1 LDLSEKL
8 QGNNLFTISQQ
19 GESNS
24 VWKPLFWGFWGLVC
38 VILLLIAF
46 FSSDP
51 YLRFSGLAGL
61 LAVSLYLVFFRV
73 LPLENKLIKLKKANL
88 KWYTLL
94 EGLEEERFYSADG
107 KARVKLASLL
117 VDFFSQL
124 FQARTLLLCLRDGE
138 EYRLFDSSG
147 KKRGFKKRALKADDP
162 LILFLRNQSET
173 EVIDLQREKENL
185 VHSNSWLKEK
195 EFQSAIALKSKEEL
209 EGFILF
215 SSEKFKI
222 SEGEKKLLSLM
233 SQRVIRIEQI
243 REMKRKFQEKKPESI
258 DKSGQKISPDTSDQA
273 EEKRRIFDLYSLFQA
288 ANQIYLSPD
297 QNRLFFNFAQ
307 NLQKQLNTRSVLI
320 LLPEPGGKQ
329 LKAKYSKGIDFL
341 QFSELNLEEDDP
353 LYEKFKEK
361 ESVFQL
367 YQLLEEYQGNEFLA
381 RLISQGFQI
390 CFPLSLPDDKLGL
403 VLIGGSTEGIRYSQ
417 EVFLI
422 LDFLSDV
429 LKVGLKNIIQ
439 YKKLEELSYTD
450 SLSGLYNH
458 RYFIKRLSEEIFR
471 AKRYQR
477 KLAFV
482 IFDIDE
488 FKIYNDSFGHQS
500 GDQIIRQL
508 GELILKVV
516 RSIDIVCRYG
526 GDEFCIIMP
535 ETDQEECLKFIE
547 RLRKSIQHHPFV
559 DEFLQMEHHLTVSAG
574 AAIYPQHARTAEKLV
589 YGADMALLN
598 AKNSG
603 KNRTLIYTGE
613 EIPVKSTVQL

>member
-1 LDLSEKL
+1 MDLSEKFPGDNFL
-8 QGNNLFTISQQ
+8 TASQKS
-19 GESNS
+19 EFNS
-24 VWKPLFWGFWGLVC
+24 VRKTFFWGFWGLVY
-38 VILLLIAF
+38 VILFLLAF
-46 FSSDP
+46 FSSYP
-51 YLRFSGLAGL
+51 YLKFSGLGGL
-61 LAVSLYLVFFRV
+61 LAVSIYLVFFRA
-73 LPLENKLIKLKKANL
+73 LLLENKSEKSKQENL
-88 KWYTLL
+88 KWYALL

-117 VDFFSQL
+117 IDLFGLL
-124 FQARTLLLCLRDGE
+124 FQTRTLLLFLKDGE
-138 EYRLFDSSG
+138 EYRSFDSSG
-147 KKRGFKKRALKADDP
+147 KKKGFRKRVLKADDP
-162 LILFLRNQSET
+162 LVLFLKKQSEIEIT
-173 EVIDLQREKENL
+173 DLQVEKEKL
-185 VHSNSWLKEK
+185 FHSNSWLKEK
-195 EFQSAIALKSKEEL
+195 AFESAFTLKSEEEL
-209 EGFILF
+209 VGVVLF

-222 SEGEKKLLSLM
+222 SEEKRKLLFLV
-233 SQRVIRIEQI
+233 SQRIIRIEQI
-243 REMKRKFQEKKPESI
+243 QELKRKFQEKKPDSV
-258 DKSGQKISPDTSDQA
+258 DKPGQERRSDTSDQA

-307 NLQKQLNTRSVLI
+307 NLQKQLNTKSVLL

-341 QFSELNLEEDDP
+341 QFSELSLEEADP

-381 RLISQGFQI
+381 RLTSQGFQI
-390 CFPLSLPDDKLGL
+390 CFPLSLPDDQLGL

-417 EVFLI
+417 EVILI
-422 LDFLSDV
+422 LNFLSNV
-429 LKVGLKNIIQ
+429 LNVSLKNITQ
-439 YKKLEELSYTD
+439 YRKLEELSYTD

-458 RYFIKRLSEEIFR
+458 RYFVKRLSEEIFR

-516 RSIDIVCRYG
+516 RSIDVVCRYG
-526 GDEFCIIMP
+526 GDEFCVIMP
-535 ETDQEECLKFIE
+535 ETDQEECLRFIE
-547 RLRKSIQHHPFV
+547 RLRKSIQHHPYV

-574 AAIYPQHARTAEKLV
+574 AAIYPQHARTPEKLI

-603 KNRTLIYTGE
+603 KNKTLVYSGE
-613 EIPVKSTVQL
+613 EVSLKNTVQL

>member
-1 LDLSEKL
+1 LSEKL
-8 QGNNLFTISQQ
+8 RGNKLFTISQK

-24 VWKPLFWGFWGLVC
+24 VRKTLFWGFWGLIY
-38 VILLLIAF
+38 VILLLLAF

-51 YLRFSGLAGL
+51 YLKFSGLGGL
-61 LAVSLYLVFFRV
+61 LAVSLYLVFFRA
-73 LPLENKLIKLKKANL
+73 LLLENNLKKLKKENL

-94 EGLEEERFYSADG
+94 EGLEEERFYSDSG
-107 KARVKLASLL
+107 KAKGNLAFFLL
-117 VDFFSQL
+117 DFFSQL
-124 FQARTLLLCLRDGE
+124 FQTKNLLLFLKDGE
-138 EYRLFDSSG
+138 SYRLFDFPD
-147 KKRGFKKRALKADDP
+147 KKKGFKKRVLKTDDP
-162 LILFLRNQSET
+162 LILFLKKQSET
-173 EVIDLQREKENL
+173 EVIDLQVEKEKL
-185 VHSNSWLKEK
+185 TQSHAWLKEK
-195 EFQSAIALKSKEEL
+195 AFESAFPIISEEDL
-209 EGFILF
+209 VAFVLF
-215 SSEKFKI
+215 SSEKFEI
-222 SEGEKKLLSLM
+222 SEEEKKLLFLM
-233 SQRVIRIEQI
+233 SRRIIRIEQF
-243 REMKRKFQEKKPESI
+243 RELKRKFQQRKQESVDKPAQERT
-258 DKSGQKISPDTSDQA
+258 PDVLDQT

-288 ANQIYLSPD
+288 ANQIYLSSD

-307 NLQKQLNTRSVLI
+307 NLQKQLNTKSVLL

-341 QFSELNLEEDDP
+341 QFSELSLEEDDP

-422 LDFLSDV
+422 LNFLSNV
-429 LKVGLKNIIQ
+429 LNVSLKNITQ
-439 YKKLEELSYTD
+439 YKKLEEFSYTD

-508 GELILKVV
+508 GELTLKVV

-574 AAIYPQHARTAEKLV
+574 AAIYPQHARTVEKLI

-603 KNRTLIYTGE
+603 KNKTLVYSGE
-613 EIPVKSTVQL
+613 EASLKNTVQL

>member
-1 LDLSEKL
+1 MSEKL
-8 QGNNLFTISQQ
+8 RVNSSFTTGQKD
-19 GESNS
+19 EFNS
-24 VWKPLFWGFWGLVC
+24 VQKTFFWGFWGLVY
-38 VILLLIAF
+38 VILFLLAF

-51 YLRFSGLAGL
+51 YLKFSGLGGV
-61 LAVSLYLVFFRV
+61 LAVSFYLVFFRA
-73 LPLENKLIKLKKANL
+73 LLLENKFEKSKQENL
-88 KWYTLL
+88 KWYALL

-117 VDFFSQL
+117 IDFFGLL
-124 FQARTLLLCLRDGE
+124 FQTRTLLLFLKDGE
-138 EYRLFDSSG
+138 EYRLLDSSG
-147 KKRGFKKRALKADDP
+147 KKKGFRKRVLKADNP
-162 LILFLRNQSET
+162 LVLFLKKQSEIEIT
-173 EVIDLQREKENL
+173 GLQVEKEKL
-185 VHSNSWLKEK
+185 FHSNSWLKEK
-195 EFQSAIALKSKEEL
+195 EFEFAFPIIADEEL
-209 EGFILF
+209 AGFVLF
-215 SSEKFKI
+215 SSEEFKI
-222 SEGEKKLLSLM
+222 SEQGKKLLSLV
-233 SQRVIRIEQI
+233 SHRIIRIGQI
-243 REMKRKFQEKKPESI
+243 QELKRKFEEKKPEFV
-258 DKSGQKISPDTSDQA
+258 DKSGQERSPDTSEA

-297 QNRLFFNFAQ
+297 QNRLFFNFAH
-307 NLQKQLNTRSVLI
+307 NLQKQLNTKSVLL

-341 QFSELNLEEDDP
+341 QFSELSLEEDDL

-390 CFPLSLPDDKLGL
+390 CFPLFLLDDKLGL
-403 VLIGGSTEGIRYSQ
+403 VLIGGSTEGIRYNQ

-422 LDFLSDV
+422 LNFLSNV
-429 LKVGLKNIIQ
+429 LSVSLKNITQ
-439 YKKLEELSYTD
+439 FKKLEELSYTD

-458 RYFIKRLSEEIFR
+458 RYFVKRLSEEIFR

-516 RSIDIVCRYG
+516 RSIDVVCRYG

-535 ETDQEECLKFIE
+535 ETDQEECLKFTE

-574 AAIYPQHARTAEKLV
+574 AAIYPQHAHTPEKLI
-589 YGADMALLN
+589 YSADMALLN

-603 KNRTLIYTGE
+603 KNKTLIYSGE
-613 EIPVKSTVQL
+613 EVSLKNTVQL

>member
-1 LDLSEKL
+1 LSEKFPGDNFL
-8 QGNNLFTISQQ
+8 TASQKS
-19 GESNS
+19 EFNS
-24 VWKPLFWGFWGLVC
+24 VRKTFFWGFWGLVY
-38 VILLLIAF
+38 VILFLLAF
-46 FSSDP
+46 FSSYP
-51 YLRFSGLAGL
+51 YLKFSGLGGL
-61 LAVSLYLVFFRV
+61 LAVSIYLVFFRA
-73 LPLENKLIKLKKANL
+73 LLLENKSEKSKQENL
-88 KWYTLL
+88 KWYALL

-117 VDFFSQL
+117 IDLFGLL
-124 FQARTLLLCLRDGE
+124 FQTRTLLLFLKDGE
-138 EYRLFDSSG
+138 EYRSFDSSG
-147 KKRGFKKRALKADDP
+147 KKKGFRKRVLKADDP
-162 LILFLRNQSET
+162 LVLFLKKQSEIEIT
-173 EVIDLQREKENL
+173 DLQVEKEKL
-185 VHSNSWLKEK
+185 FHSNSWLKEK
-195 EFQSAIALKSKEEL
+195 AFESAFTLKSEEEL
-209 EGFILF
+209 VGVVLF

-222 SEGEKKLLSLM
+222 SEEKRKLLFLV
-233 SQRVIRIEQI
+233 SQRIIRIEQI
-243 REMKRKFQEKKPESI
+243 QELKRKFQEKKPDSV
-258 DKSGQKISPDTSDQA
+258 DKPGQERRSDTSDQA

-307 NLQKQLNTRSVLI
+307 NLQKQLNTKSVLL

-341 QFSELNLEEDDP
+341 QFSELSLEEADP

-381 RLISQGFQI
+381 RLTSQGFQI
-390 CFPLSLPDDKLGL
+390 CFPLSLPDDQLGL

-417 EVFLI
+417 EVILI
-422 LDFLSDV
+422 LNFLSNV
-429 LKVGLKNIIQ
+429 LNVSLKNITQ
-439 YKKLEELSYTD
+439 YRKLEELSYTD

-458 RYFIKRLSEEIFR
+458 RYFVKRLSEEIFR

-516 RSIDIVCRYG
+516 RSIDVVCRYG
-526 GDEFCIIMP
+526 GDEFCVIMP
-535 ETDQEECLKFIE
+535 ETDQEECLRFIE
-547 RLRKSIQHHPFV
+547 RLRKSIQHHPYV

-574 AAIYPQHARTAEKLV
+574 AAIYPQHARTPEKLI

-603 KNRTLIYTGE
+603 KNKTLVYSGE
-613 EIPVKSTVQL
+613 EVSLKNTVQL

>member
-1 LDLSEKL
+1 MSEKL
-8 QGNNLFTISQQ
+8 RVNSSFTTSQKD
-19 GESNS
+19 EFNS
-24 VWKPLFWGFWGLVC
+24 VRKTLFWGFWGLVY
-38 VILLLIAF
+38 VILFLLAF

-51 YLRFSGLAGL
+51 YLKFSGLGGL
-61 LAVSLYLVFFRV
+61 LAVSLYLVFFRA
-73 LPLENKLIKLKKANL
+73 LLLENNLKKLKKENL
-88 KWYTLL
+88 KWYILL

-117 VDFFSQL
+117 IDFFGLL
-124 FQARTLLLCLRDGE
+124 FQTRTLLLFFKDGE
-138 EYRLFDSSG
+138 EYRLLDSSG
-147 KKRGFKKRALKADDP
+147 KKKGFRKRVLKADDP
-162 LILFLRNQSET
+162 LVLFLKKQSEIEIT
-173 EVIDLQREKENL
+173 DLQVEKEKL
-185 VHSNSWLKEK
+185 FHSNSWLKEK
-195 EFQSAIALKSKEEL
+195 VFESAFTLKSEEEL
-209 EGFILF
+209 VGFVLF

-222 SEGEKKLLSLM
+222 SEEKKKLLFLVS
-233 SQRVIRIEQI
+233 RRIIRIEQF
-243 REMKRKFQEKKPESI
+243 RELKRKFQEKKPESI
-258 DKSGQKISPDTSDQA
+258 DKSGQERTPVSLDQA

-288 ANQIYLSPD
+288 ANQIYLSSD

-307 NLQKQLNTRSVLI
+307 NLQKQLNTKSVLI
-320 LLPEPGGKQ
+320 LLPESGGKK

-341 QFSELNLEEDDP
+341 QFSELSLEEDDP

-381 RLISQGFQI
+381 RLTSQGFQI
-390 CFPLSLPDDKLGL
+390 CFPLSLPDDQLGL
-403 VLIGGSTEGIRYSQ
+403 VLIGGRAEGIRYNQ

-422 LDFLSDV
+422 LNFLSNV
-429 LKVGLKNIIQ
+429 LNVSLKNITQ

-458 RYFIKRLSEEIFR
+458 RYFVKRLSEEIFR

-535 ETDQEECLKFIE
+535 ETGQEECLKFIE

-574 AAIYPQHARTAEKLV
+574 AAIYPQHARTPEKLI

-603 KNRTLIYTGE
+603 KNKTLVYSGE
-613 EIPVKSTVQL
+613 EVSLKNTVQL

>member
-1 LDLSEKL
+1 
-8 QGNNLFTISQQ
+8 
-19 GESNS
+19 
-24 VWKPLFWGFWGLVC
+24 
-38 VILLLIAF
+38 
-46 FSSDP
+46 
-51 YLRFSGLAGL
+51 
-61 LAVSLYLVFFRV
+61 
-73 LPLENKLIKLKKANL
+73 
-88 KWYTLL
+88 
-94 EGLEEERFYSADG
+94 
-107 KARVKLASLL
+107 
-117 VDFFSQL
+117 
-124 FQARTLLLCLRDGE
+124 
-138 EYRLFDSSG
+138 
-147 KKRGFKKRALKADDP
+147 
-162 LILFLRNQSET
+162 
-173 EVIDLQREKENL
+173 
-185 VHSNSWLKEK
+185 
-195 EFQSAIALKSKEEL
+195 
-209 EGFILF
+209 
-215 SSEKFKI
+215 
-222 SEGEKKLLSLM
+222 M
-233 SQRVIRIEQI
+233 SHRIIRIGQF
-243 REMKRKFQEKKPESI
+243 RELKIKFQEKKPEFV
-258 DKSGQKISPDTSDQA
+258 DKSGQERSPDTSEA

-307 NLQKQLNTRSVLI
+307 NLQKQLNTKSVLL

-341 QFSELNLEEDDP
+341 QFSELSLEDGDP

-390 CFPLSLPDDKLGL
+390 CFPLFLPNDKLGL
-403 VLIGGSTEGIRYSQ
+403 VLIGGSTEGIRYNQ

-422 LDFLSDV
+422 LNFLSNV
-429 LKVGLKNIIQ
+429 LSVSLKNITQ

-458 RYFIKRLSEEIFR
+458 RYFVKRLSEEIFR

-516 RSIDIVCRYG
+516 RSIDVVCRYG

-574 AAIYPQHARTAEKLV
+574 AAIYPQHARTPEKLI

-603 KNRTLIYTGE
+603 KNKTLVYSGE
-613 EIPVKSTVQL
+613 EVSLKNTVQL

>member
-1 LDLSEKL
+1 MSEKL
-8 QGNNLFTISQQ
+8 RGNDLYTTSQK
-19 GESNS
+19 GVSNS
-24 VWKPLFWGFWGLVC
+24 FQKTLFWGFWGLIY
-38 VILLLIAF
+38 VILLLLAF
-46 FSSDP
+46 FPSDLFLK
-51 YLRFSGLAGL
+51 YSALGGF
-61 LAVSLYLVFFRV
+61 LAVSLYLVFFRA
-73 LPLENKLIKLKKANL
+73 LLLENNLKKLKKENL

-94 EGLEEERFYSADG
+94 EGLEQERFYSDSG
-107 KARVKLASLL
+107 KAKGNLAFFLL
-117 VDFFSQL
+117 DFFSQL
-124 FQARTLLLCLRDGE
+124 FQTKNLLLFLKNGE
-138 EYRLFDSSG
+138 SYRLFDFPD
-147 KKRGFKKRALKADDP
+147 KKKGFKKRVLKTDDP
-162 LILFLRNQSET
+162 LILFLKKQSET
-173 EVIDLQREKENL
+173 EIIDLQVEKEKL
-185 VHSNSWLKEK
+185 TQSHTWLKEK
-195 EFQSAIALKSKEEL
+195 AFESAFPIISEEDL
-209 EGFILF
+209 VAFVLF
-215 SSEKFKI
+215 SSEKFEI
-222 SEGEKKLLSLM
+222 PEEEKKLLSLV
-233 SQRVIRIEQI
+233 SQRIFRIDEI
-243 REMKRKFQEKKPESI
+243 RELKRKFQQRKQESVDKPAQERT
-258 DKSGQKISPDTSDQA
+258 PDVLDQA

-288 ANQIYLSPD
+288 ANQIYLSSD

-307 NLQKQLNTRSVLI
+307 NLQKQLNTKSVLL

-341 QFSELNLEEDDP
+341 QFSELSLEEDDP

-367 YQLLEEYQGNEFLA
+367 YQLLEEYQGNEFLS

-390 CFPLSLPDDKLGL
+390 CFPLFLPDDQLGL
-403 VLIGGSTEGIRYSQ
+403 VLIGGRAEGIRYNQ

-422 LDFLSDV
+422 LNFLSNV
-429 LKVGLKNIIQ
+429 LNVSLKNITQ

-500 GDQIIRQL
+500 GDQIIKQL

-526 GDEFCIIMP
+526 GDEFCVIMP
-535 ETDQEECLKFIE
+535 ETDHEECLRFIE

-559 DEFLQMEHHLTVSAG
+559 NEFLQMEHHLTVSAG
-574 AAIYPQHARTAEKLV
+574 AAIYPQHARTPEKLI

-603 KNRTLIYTGE
+603 KNKTLIYSGE
-613 EIPVKSTVQL
+613 EASLKNAVQL

>member
-1 LDLSEKL
+1 MSEKL
-8 QGNNLFTISQQ
+8 RVNSSFTTSQKD
-19 GESNS
+19 EFNS
-24 VWKPLFWGFWGLVC
+24 VRKTLFWGFWGLVY
-38 VILLLIAF
+38 VILFLLAF

-51 YLRFSGLAGL
+51 YLKFSGLGGL
-61 LAVSLYLVFFRV
+61 LAVSLYLVFFRA
-73 LPLENKLIKLKKANL
+73 LLLENNLKKLKKENL

-107 KARVKLASLL
+107 KARVELASLL
-117 VDFFSQL
+117 IDFFGLL
-124 FQARTLLLCLRDGE
+124 FQTRTLLLFLKDGE

-147 KKRGFKKRALKADDP
+147 KKKGFRKRVLKADDP
-162 LILFLRNQSET
+162 LVLFLKKQSEIEIT
-173 EVIDLQREKENL
+173 DLQVEKEKL
-185 VHSNSWLKEK
+185 FHSNSWLKEK
-195 EFQSAIALKSKEEL
+195 AFESAFTLKSEEEL
-209 EGFILF
+209 VGFVLF

-222 SEGEKKLLSLM
+222 SEEKKKLLFLVS
-233 SQRVIRIEQI
+233 RRIIRIEQF
-243 REMKRKFQEKKPESI
+243 RELKRKFQEKKPESI
-258 DKSGQKISPDTSDQA
+258 DKSGQERTPVSLDQA

-288 ANQIYLSPD
+288 ANQIYLSSD

-307 NLQKQLNTRSVLI
+307 NLQKQLNTKSVLI
-320 LLPEPGGKQ
+320 LLPESGGKK

-341 QFSELNLEEDDP
+341 QFSELSLEEDDP

-361 ESVFQL
+361 ESVFRL

-381 RLISQGFQI
+381 RLTSQGFQI
-390 CFPLSLPDDKLGL
+390 CFPLSLPDDQLGL
-403 VLIGGSTEGIRYSQ
+403 VLIGGRAEGIRYNQ

-422 LDFLSDV
+422 LNFLSNV
-429 LKVGLKNIIQ
+429 LNVSLKNITQ

-458 RYFIKRLSEEIFR
+458 RYFVKRLSEEIFR

-508 GELILKVV
+508 GELILKLV
-516 RSIDIVCRYG
+516 RSIDVVCRYG

-574 AAIYPQHARTAEKLV
+574 AAIYPQHARTPEKLI

-603 KNRTLIYTGE
+603 KNKTLVYSGE
-613 EIPVKSTVQL
+613 EVSLKNTVQL

>member
-1 LDLSEKL
+1 LSEKL
-8 QGNNLFTISQQ
+8 RENNLLTISQK

-24 VWKPLFWGFWGLVC
+24 VRKTLFWGFWGLIY
-38 VILLLIAF
+38 VILLLLAF
-46 FSSDP
+46 FSTDP
-51 YLRFSGLAGL
+51 YFKFSGLGGL
-61 LAVSLYLVFFRV
+61 LAVSLYLVFFRA
-73 LPLENKLIKLKKANL
+73 LLLENNLKKLKKENL

-94 EGLEEERFYSADG
+94 EGLEEERFYSNSG
-107 KARVKLASLL
+107 KAKGNLAFFLL
-117 VDFFSQL
+117 DFFSQL
-124 FQARTLLLCLRDGE
+124 FQTKNLLLFLKDGE
-138 EYRLFDSSG
+138 SYRLFDFPDKKKGS
-147 KKRGFKKRALKADDP
+147 KKRVLKTDDP
-162 LILFLRNQSET
+162 LILFLKKQSET
-173 EVIDLQREKENL
+173 EVIDLQVEKEKL
-185 VHSNSWLKEK
+185 TQSHAWLKEK
-195 EFQSAIALKSKEEL
+195 AFESAFTLKSEEEL
-209 EGFILF
+209 VGFVLF
-215 SSEKFKI
+215 SSEKFEI
-222 SEGEKKLLSLM
+222 SEEEKKLLSLV
-233 SQRVIRIEQI
+233 SQRIFRIDEI
-243 REMKRKFQEKKPESI
+243 RELKRKFQEKKPESI
-258 DKSGQKISPDTSDQA
+258 DKSGQERTPVSLDQA

-288 ANQIYLSPD
+288 ANQIYLSSD

-307 NLQKQLNTRSVLI
+307 NLQKQLNIKSVLI
-320 LLPEPGGKQ
+320 LLPESGGKK

-341 QFSELNLEEDDP
+341 QFSELSLEEDDP

-361 ESVFQL
+361 ESVFRL

-381 RLISQGFQI
+381 RLTSQGFQI
-390 CFPLSLPDDKLGL
+390 CFPLSLPDDQLGL
-403 VLIGGSTEGIRYSQ
+403 VLIGGRAEGIRYNQ

-422 LDFLSDV
+422 LNFLSNV
-429 LKVGLKNIIQ
+429 LNVSLKNITQ

-458 RYFIKRLSEEIFR
+458 RYFVKRLCEEIFR

-500 GDQIIRQL
+500 GDQIITQL

-559 DEFLQMEHHLTVSAG
+559 DEFLQTEHHLTVSAG
-574 AAIYPQHARTAEKLV
+574 AAIYPQHARTVEKLI

-603 KNRTLIYTGE
+603 KNKTLIYSGE
-613 EIPVKSTVQL
+613 EVSLKNTVQL

>member
-1 LDLSEKL
+1 LDLGEKL
-8 QGNNLFTISQQ
+8 QGNDSFTISRQVEF
-19 GESNS
+19 GSAR
-24 VWKPLFWGFWGLVC
+24 KLFFWGLGGLIYVF
-38 VILLLIAF
+38 LLLLVF

-51 YLRFSGLAGL
+51 YLKFSGLGGL
-61 LAVSLYLVFFRV
+61 LAVSFYLVFFRA
-73 LPLENKLIKLKKANL
+73 LLLENKLKELKKENL
-88 KWYTLL
+88 QWYTLL
-94 EGLEEERFYSADG
+94 EGLEEEKFYSSDG
-107 KARVKLASLL
+107 KAKIKLASSLT
-117 VDFFSQL
+117 DFFGLL
-124 FQARTLLLCLRDGE
+124 FQTKMLLLFFKDGE
-138 EYRLFDSSG
+138 EYRLFEASA
-147 KKRGFKKRALKADDP
+147 KKKGFRKRILKKDDP
-162 LILFLRNQSET
+162 LILFLKKQAESSI
-173 EVIDLQREKENL
+173 IDLQAEKKKL
-185 VHSNSWLKEK
+185 TQSHVWLKEK
-195 EFQSAIALKSKEEL
+195 AFESAFRMTSEEDLIA
-209 EGFILF
+209 FILF
-215 SSEKFKI
+215 SSEKFEV
-222 SEGEKKLLSLM
+222 SEEEKKLLSLVTR
-233 SQRVIRIEQI
+233 RVSRIEQI
-243 REMKRKFQEKKPESI
+243 KELKRRFQEKKSESV
-258 DKSGQKISPDTSDQA
+258 DRPARERTPDASDQA

-307 NLQKQLNTRSVLI
+307 NLQKQLNTKSVLI
-320 LLPEPGGKQ
+320 LLPEPGAEQ

-341 QFSELNLEEDDP
+341 QFSELSLEEDDP

-403 VLIGGSTEGIRYSQ
+403 VLIGGRAEGIRYNQ
-417 EVFLI
+417 EILLI
-422 LDFLSDV
+422 LNFLSAV
-429 LKVGLKNIIQ
+429 LNVSIKNITQ

-458 RYFIKRLSEEIFR
+458 RYFVKRLSEEIFR

-500 GDQIIRQL
+500 GDQIIKQL

-526 GDEFCIIMP
+526 GDEFCVIMP

-547 RLRKSIQHHPFV
+547 RLRKSIQHYPFV
-559 DEFLQMEHHLTVSAG
+559 DEFLQMEHRLTVSAG
-574 AAIYPQHARTAEKLV
+574 AAIYPQHARTAEKLI

-603 KNRTLIYTGE
+603 KNKTLIYNGE
-613 EIPVKSTVQL
+613 EIPLKSIVQL